1 MQNAW
6 LTKPSM
12 NTPVFFLTKPNSNI
26 SPKVNYIQA
35 LVKAEHYDFT
45 KTDLRKVIGEILGK
59 KIEPEELSAMVCEV
73 YESEIKAKGGNG
85 SAQAVADWLAALD

>member
-1 MQNAW
+1 MSIESAKAFCVRMMSDDEFRNGIGSAP
-6 LTKPSM
+6 TAEA
-12 NTPVFFLTKPNSNI
+12 
-26 SPKVNYIQA
+26 IQA

-85 SAQAVADWLAALD
+85 SAQAVADWLAALN